1 MENRSPV
8 VSVGKT
14 MLDPTV
20 DPDDSIDVRNPD
32 AKRENQKSMRYLRG
46 TISTLKQ
53 HHKKNDYRWILATIV
68 ESMDAVSSTIFD
80 GGQAIRQNTSS
91 SIIKLVTRFF

>member
-8 VSVGKT
+8 VWVGKT

-20 DPDDSIDVRNPD
+20 DPDVSIDVRNPVV
-32 AKRENQKSMRYLRG
+32 KRENKNSMRYRRD

-53 HHKKNDYRWILATIV
+53 HPMT
-68 ESMDAVSSTIFD
+68 
-80 GGQAIRQNTSS
+80 
-91 SIIKLVTRFF
+91 